1 MLSKNHA
8 INKQQMLVY
17 GSHRG
22 RALRARWSKW
32 YWAISNTGWG
42 MEQKQRTPGEPGKE
56 PFLDMRLPLTY
67 LLSALVIVGGGLI
80 TVGVQFSAIDT
91 KMSTIITDNKE
102 MKAQLKEQ
110 SDKYQTLRDTQY
122 TMQYTTQR
130 TVDSLV
136 IQVAEIQRILGRKP

>member
-1 MLSKNHA
+1 MSEIYTKNQ
-8 INKQQMLVY
+8 QQMLLCDNQ
-17 GSHRG
+17 RG
-22 RALRARWSKW
+22 HDPCALRTKW
-32 YWAISNTGWG
+32 YWAISNTRWG
-42 MEQKQRTPGEPGKE
+42 MDKQQKNPGDPGQQ

-67 LLSALVIVGGGLI
+67 LLSALVFVGGGLI

-110 SDKYQTLRDTQY
+110 ADKYQTLRDSQY
-122 TMQYTTQR
+122 TMQYAMQR

-136 IQVAEIQRILGRKP
+136 IQVAEIQRTLGRKP